1 MSVVLHHLD
10 QSRSHR
16 ILWLLEELGV
26 EYEIVQHYRNKTTMR
41 APKALREIHPLG
53 KSPVVVF
60 DDGIVVA
67 ESGAIIEELVD
78 RFGPHLRPDPGTEA
92 FRRYRYFMHYA
103 EGSLMPPLLV
113 KLIMGKLQNAP
124 VPFFVKPLP
133 RAIAKQVNAEFTD
146 PEIKRQLTFLNAEL
160 ADREYFAGDT
170 LTAADMQMSF
180 PLVAAASRADVANDY
195 PNVHAYLQRIT
206 TLPAYKRAD
215 AAGGELN
222 LGQL

>member
-1 MSVVLHHLD
+1 MTLTLHHLD

-16 ILWLLEELGV
+16 ILWLLEDLGV
-26 EYEIVQHYRNKTTMR
+26 EYEIVQHLRNKKTMR

-60 DDGIVVA
+60 DDGVTVA
-67 ESGAIIEELVD
+67 ESGAIIEEIVD
-78 RFGPHLRPDPGTEA
+78 RYGPHLRPDPGTDE

-133 RAIAKQVNAEFTD
+133 RAIARQVNAEFTD
-146 PEIKRQLTFLNAEL
+146 PEIKRQLTFLNNEL
-160 ADREYFAGDT
+160 AERRWFAGDVF
-170 LTAADMQMSF
+170 TAADVQMSF
-180 PLVAAASRADVANDY
+180 PLVAAASRADVAGEY
-195 PNVHAYLQRIT
+195 PNVHRYLQHIT
-206 TLPAYKRAD
+206 SLPAYKRAD
-215 AAGGELN
+215 AAGGPLD
-222 LGQL
+222 LGSL